1 MDEATQYLNEW
12 QQAQDR
18 YRAGVNAGYS
28 DEDAQQMYLAPVQ
41 AKWDILKAVPPALKA
56 KAATDLDTAHI
67 SFLKGIQAGYQPG
80 QAADLY
86 LKPVLQEWQGAAS
99 LPQRQLPKTT
109 EQKAEWYAQNPAMQQ
124 EEMEAQD
131 QISSGMPVRQALEG
145 HPMLL
150 KAPGFAQLYRPMYES
165 AVRRDESA
173 QSRAAQEDTPQALA
187 RQMFQ
192 IAAGRKNFA
201 QDSPAQNFFNTRL
214 GQLENQAT
222 NGPAATPPPSIMPD
236 NGGRYIPVAPPVETG
251 PTPEE
256 LVQAQHPDWTPDQV
270 KLGVSGRLGGAITLP
285 EVGEIRKGYRYTGGN
300 PALKSNWEKV
310 EK

>member
-28 DEDAQQMYLAPVQ
+28 DADAQQLYLAPVQ
-41 AKWDILKAVPPALKA
+41 AKWDVLKSVPPALKT

-67 SFLKGIQAGYQPG
+67 NFLKGVQAGYQPG

-86 LKPVLQEWQGAAS
+86 LKPALAEWQGAAN
-99 LPQRQLPKTT
+99 LPQRQLPKTL
-109 EQKAEWYAQNPAMQQ
+109 EQRTEWYAQNPAMQQ
-124 EEMEAQD
+124 EESEAQQ
-131 QISSGMPVRQALEG
+131 QIAEGVPIKDAIEG

-150 KAPGFAQLYRPMYES
+150 KAPGFSQVWRPMYES
-165 AVRRDESA
+165 AVRRGETA
-173 QSRAAQEDTPQALA
+173 QAKTEQENSPEGLA

-201 QDSPAQNFFNTRL
+201 ADSPAQAFFTQRL
-214 GQLENQAT
+214 GELENQAT
-222 NGPAATPPPSIMPD
+222 NGPAATAPNVVPVPSQRYAPKPPD
-236 NGGRYIPVAPPVETG
+236 EG

-256 LVQAQHPDWTPDQV
+256 LVQEQHPDWTPAQV

-285 EVGEIRKGYRYTGGN
+285 EVGEVRKGYRYNGGN

-310 EK
+310 E

>member
-1 MDEATQYLNEW
+1 MDETQQYLNEW

-28 DEDAQQMYLAPVQ
+28 DQDAQQMYLAPVQ

-99 LPQRQLPKTT
+99 LPQRQLPKTV

-124 EEMEAQD
+124 EEMDAQD

-150 KAPGFAQLYRPMYES
+150 KAPGFAQIYRPMYES

-173 QSRAAQEDTPQALA
+173 QAREAQQDTPESLA
-187 RQMFQ
+187 RQMFS
-192 IAAGRKNFA
+192 IGAGRKNFDKDA
-201 QDSPAQNFFNTRL
+201 PIQQFFNERL
-214 GQLENQAT
+214 GQLENRAT
-222 NGPAATPPPSIMPD
+222 NGPAATSPTIVHDNEGRWTPKPPPED
-236 NGGRYIPVAPPVETG
+236 TG

-256 LVQAQHPDWTPDQV
+256 LVQQQHPDWTPEQV

-300 PALKSNWEKV
+300 PALKANWEKV
-310 EK
+310 QQ